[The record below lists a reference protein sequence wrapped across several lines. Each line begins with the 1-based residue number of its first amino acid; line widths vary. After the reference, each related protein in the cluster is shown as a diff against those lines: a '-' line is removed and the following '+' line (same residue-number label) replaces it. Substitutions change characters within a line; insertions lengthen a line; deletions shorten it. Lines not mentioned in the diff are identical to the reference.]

1 MKKRIDQETKKHIDR
16 IMEVK
21 QIISAQYSNNQ
32 IDIDNISSDFS
43 KLLEVGNSSRNV
55 SQKNDSLIGLIFVSK
70 HSIFGQYSLH
80 IQTDQIAFLSF
91 KSSPDYR
98 LKTNELI
105 RLELLIQSS
114 VKTVD
119 LNLTSL
125 LKL

>member
-55 SQKNDSLIGLIFVSK
+55 SQKNDSLIGLMFASK

-80 IQTDQIAFLSF
+80 IQTDEIAFLSF

-119 LNLTSL
+119 LRV
-125 LKL
+125 